1 MKLRDWL
8 YAFVFLAGWLAAQ
21 YSVTGEDTEME
32 INQAFLDGVE
42 YGAKEATL
50 NQASCT
56 WRSLFVEKK

>member
-1 MKLRDWL
+1 MRNFL
-8 YAFVFLAGWLAAQ
+8 YGLAFVLGFFTAQ
-21 YSVTGEDTEME
+21 YAVKDEDTGME
-32 INQAFLDGVE
+32 VEQAFLDGVE